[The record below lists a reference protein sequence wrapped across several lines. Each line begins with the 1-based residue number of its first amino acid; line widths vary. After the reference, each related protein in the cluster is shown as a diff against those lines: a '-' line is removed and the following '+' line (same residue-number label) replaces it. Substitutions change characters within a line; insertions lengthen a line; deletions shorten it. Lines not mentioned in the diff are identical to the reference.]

1 MDGKTLEIYEQIRSG
16 RAGVYEGERGLT
28 AVWGGEAVQFLDG
41 LITNNVKDL
50 ADGGQM
56 LAAFPNAQ
64 GRLLAVVRVKRQGDR
79 YFFET
84 EQATHEKVFQNL
96 YRFTLAGD
104 FFVVDLSEGH
114 TYFEIFGPKQDV
126 YHSGA
131 YDHWPGAYVY
141 ELPYGAAY
149 FIPNGLADAFRT
161 FLSDENGCLNIDD
174 DVYEVL
180 RIESGIP
187 KYGVDMDE
195 NTIVPE
201 LGLERMI
208 SYDKGCYIGQEII
221 ARIHFRG
228 HVAKQLTG
236 LILSGTPAENA
247 ELTSQDGKNAGRITS
262 YTYSPKLDKDIA
274 LAYVR
279 YEHLASGTVLKCED
293 LEAVVHDLPFF

>member
-1 MDGKTLEIYEQIRSG
+1 
-16 RAGVYEGERGLT
+16 
-28 AVWGGEAVQFLDG
+28 
-41 LITNNVKDL
+41 L

-79 YFFET
+79 YLFET
-84 EQATHEKVFQNL
+84 EQATHDMVFQNL
-96 YRFTLAGD
+96 FRFTFAGD
-104 FFVVDLSEGH
+104 FFVVDLSESH
-114 TYFEIFGPKQDV
+114 TYFEIFGPKQDI
-126 YHSGA
+126 YHPGA
-131 YDHWPGAYVY
+131 HEHWPGAYVY

-149 FIPNGLADAFRT
+149 FVPNGLADAFRT
-161 FLSDENGCLNIDD
+161 FLADENGCLNIDE

-201 LGLERMI
+201 VGLERMI